1 MREYVEKMLHTR
13 VEHEPVAISGLPLYL
28 RGLYSL
34 ERWTVFG
41 VPLALLDAEGN
52 LPGMP
57 QKITDILH
65 ACMAADGMPENGPS
79 LSIEVNALLK
89 EMLHRLGYGQ
99 ESPEEAAAHFL
110 AWLEDIR

>member
-1 MREYVEKMLHTR
+1 MTPTLFFSISAASSHPREAADFLRTLLDATSDG
-13 VEHEPVAISGLPLYL
+13 VAQSA
-28 RGLYSL
+28 
-34 ERWTVFG
+34 FG